1 MKKLL
6 IAATILLFAFSA
18 FAAEEFV
25 PITKDAEVT
34 SIDQVRVKKV
44 VTEQKI
50 DETVYTLPLIDTDI
64 AKIQARIDHLQ
75 GDIDKLKALKAKVL
89 KEAEK
94 IVLKEEKEPNPIEEG
109 K

>member
-1 MKKLL
+1 MKKLI
-6 IAATILLFAFSA
+6 IAATILLFAFPA

-25 PITKDAEVT
+25 PVTKDSEVT
-34 SIDQVRVKKV
+34 SIDQVQVKKV

-50 DETVYTLPLIDTDI
+50 DETVYTLPQIDADI

-75 GDIDKLKALKAKVL
+75 GDIDKLKALKASVL

-94 IVLKEEKEPNPIEEG
+94 IELKKEEAPKPIEEV

>member
-6 IAATILLFAFSA
+6 IAATILLFTFPAL
-18 FAAEEFV
+18 AAEEFV
-25 PITKDAEVT
+25 PITKNSEVT

-44 VTEQKI
+44 VTEQKV
-50 DETVYTLPLIDTDI
+50 DETVYTLPQVDADI

-75 GDIDKLKALKAKVL
+75 GDIDKLKALKAEVL

-94 IVLKEEKEPNPIEEG
+94 IELKKEEAPKPIEEV

>member
-6 IAATILLFAFSA
+6 ITATILLFTFPA

-34 SIDQVRVKKV
+34 SIDQVQVKKI
-44 VTEQKI
+44 VTEQKV
-50 DETVYTLPLIDTDI
+50 DETIHTLPQVDADI
-64 AKIQARIDHLQ
+64 AKIQARIDHLR
-75 GDIDKLKALKAKVL
+75 GDIDELKALKAKVL
-89 KEAEK
+89 TEAKK
-94 IVLKEEKEPNPIEEG
+94 IVLKIVEEPKPLEL